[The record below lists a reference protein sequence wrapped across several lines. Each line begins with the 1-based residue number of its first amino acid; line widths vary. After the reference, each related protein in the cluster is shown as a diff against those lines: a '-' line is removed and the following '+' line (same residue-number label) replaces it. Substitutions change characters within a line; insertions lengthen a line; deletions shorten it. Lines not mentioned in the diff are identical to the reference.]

1 MASDIRASQRV
12 SSLDGLRG
20 VAALIVVVQH
30 CALVSPALAA
40 GYYGGDVGGLANQIA
55 LYSPLHLFWGGAEAV
70 VVFFVLSG
78 VVLVR
83 AMRSSRF
90 TWGSYFPSRLV
101 RLWLPVVGA
110 VALGYLL
117 LAVLPT
123 IFPKLAG
130 TGTSSPWLDRPFG
143 YPFEAVAQ
151 DLALLGGTSGIVS
164 PLWTLRWEIIFSL
177 LLPVLAFAARL
188 IPAWLFG
195 VVCIALSA
203 TGAATHVAALQYLPI
218 FGVGVAL
225 AFMWERLDRAG
236 TGIRRGGSAVAW
248 TAGLI
253 AIVLAMTSKWTLRP
267 VLDDAIV
274 TPVSQVLI
282 VSGAAALVY
291 AAARCRPLNRLL
303 SIKPIAWLGAVSF
316 SLYLVHEPFVVTYA
330 HLTGSAKLTLLLAV
344 PTALLAAWLF
354 WLVLERPVH
363 HLSRRVRDR
372 VATKELTELRARVQ
386 EQAAA
391 SAPVEPGRGSEPAHP
406 PTRPLSVV

>member
-1 MASDIRASQRV
+1 MASDIQASQRV

-40 GYYGGDVGGLANQIA
+40 GYYGGDVGGVLNQIA

-101 RLWLPVVGA
+101 RLWLPVIGA

-117 LAVLPT
+117 LALLPT

-143 YPFEAVAQ
+143 YPFESVVQ

-195 VVCIALSA
+195 LVCIALSA
-203 TGAATHVAALQYLPI
+203 TGAATQVAALQYLPI

-225 AFMWERLDRAG
+225 AFMWERLDERGTRMGRATSIVLWSG
-236 TGIRRGGSAVAW
+236 
-248 TAGLI
+248 GLI
-253 AIVLAMTSKWTLRP
+253 AVVLAMTSKWTLRP
-267 VLDDAIV
+267 ILDNAIV

-282 VSGAAALVY
+282 VSGAAVLVY
-291 AAARCRPLNRLL
+291 AAARCRALNRLL

-316 SLYLVHEPFVVTYA
+316 SLYLVHEPFVLTYA

-363 HLSRRVRDR
+363 HLARSLRDR
-372 VATKELTELRARVQ
+372 IASRELADLRARVTATAADSAA
-386 EQAAA
+386 EPAA
-391 SAPVEPGRGSEPAHP
+391 SPHPRTQPLPVA
-406 PTRPLSVV
+406 

>member
-1 MASDIRASQRV
+1 MASDVHVSQRV

-40 GYYGGDVGGLANQIA
+40 GYYGGDVGGVANQIA

-83 AMRSSRF
+83 AMQSARF

-123 IFPKLAG
+123 IFPRLAG
-130 TGTSSPWLDRPFG
+130 AGTSSPWLDRPFG
-143 YPFEAVAQ
+143 YPFESVAQ

-195 VVCIALSA
+195 VACIVLSA

-225 AFMWERLDRAG
+225 ALTWQRLDRRGAG
-236 TGIRRGGSAVAW
+236 IGRGGSAVAW
-248 TAGLI
+248 TFGLI

-267 VLDDAIV
+267 ILDDAIV

-330 HLTGSAKLTLLLAV
+330 HLTGSARLTLLFAI

-363 HLSRRVRDR
+363 HLSRRLRDR
-372 VATKELTELRARVQ
+372 VATRELADLQARV
-386 EQAAA
+386 AAT
-391 SAPVEPGRGSEPAHP
+391 SAPVPAERTLAAESHRP

>member
-1 MASDIRASQRV
+1 MASDIRTSQRV

-40 GYYGGDVGGLANQIA
+40 GYYGGDVGGVVNQIA
-55 LYSPLHLFWGGAEAV
+55 VYSPLHLFWGGAEAV

-83 AMRSSRF
+83 AMQSARF

-101 RLWLPVVGA
+101 RLWVPVVGA

-117 LAVLPT
+117 LAVLPS

-130 TGTSSPWLDRPFG
+130 TGTASPWLDRPFG
-143 YPFEAVAQ
+143 YPFESVAQ

-195 VVCIALSA
+195 VICIALSA

-225 AFMWERLDRAG
+225 AFMWDRLEQRGAG
-236 TGIRRGGSAVAW
+236 IGRRGSAVAW
-248 TAGLI
+248 SFGLI

-267 VLDDAIV
+267 ILDDAIV

-291 AAARCRPLNRLL
+291 AAARCRPLNRVL

-330 HLTGSAKLTLLLAV
+330 HLTGSARLTLLLAV

-354 WLVLERPVH
+354 WLVVERPVH
-363 HLSRRVRDR
+363 HLARRLRDR
-372 VATKELTELRARVQ
+372 VASRELAELHDRVKAAD
-386 EQAAA
+386 AAA
-391 SAPVEPGRGSEPAHP
+391 GTGPARETDPAHP